1 MNNELNS
8 YLFSVGEEVEDR
20 VNGLSKLLAEREGVN
35 EALKSTNQLL
45 WVQKMNSCK
54 NRAEEIILN
63 EMVYNL

>member
-54 NRAEEIILN
+54 I
-63 EMVYNL
+63 